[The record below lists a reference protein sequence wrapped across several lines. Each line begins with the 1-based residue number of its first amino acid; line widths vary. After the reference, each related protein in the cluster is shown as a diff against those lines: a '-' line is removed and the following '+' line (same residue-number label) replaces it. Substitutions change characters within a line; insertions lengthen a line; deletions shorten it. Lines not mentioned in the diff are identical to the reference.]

1 MIKHILVA
9 TDFSSCA
16 RDALDLAVDLAQEKR
31 ATVTLLHVFRIPV
44 YALPEG
50 TILSMDAANIELI
63 ERSIDDELAAEQKR
77 VARAGCVTTSERV
90 EAADT
95 AHAIVERATKHG
107 CDLIVMGTHGR
118 GGVKRL
124 VLGSVAERVLRS
136 APCPVLVVRE
146 RASRS

>member
-9 TDFSSCA
+9 TDFSPCA
-16 RDALDLAVDLAQEKR
+16 REALDLAVELAQEKR
-31 ATVTLLHVFRIPV
+31 AAVTLLHVFRLPIYV
-44 YALPEG
+44 LPEG
-50 TILSMDAANIELI
+50 TVLSMDAANVELI

-77 VARAGCVTTSERV
+77 VAGTGQVTTSERI
-90 EAADT
+90 EAAVI
-95 AHAIVERATKHG
+95 APAIVERAVKLG

-146 RASRS
+146 RA